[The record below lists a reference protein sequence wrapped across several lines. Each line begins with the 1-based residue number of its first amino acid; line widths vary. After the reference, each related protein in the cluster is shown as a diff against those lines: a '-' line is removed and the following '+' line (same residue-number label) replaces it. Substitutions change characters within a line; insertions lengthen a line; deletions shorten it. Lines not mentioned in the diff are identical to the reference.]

1 MLTGPAAFELRHL
14 HGSGS
19 HLQILIFVSR
29 EFGGS
34 ALRNRPSLAAG
45 SGGRWRGSPS
55 AMRCPLWRQGKRS
68 GQRPQNGG
76 PDRFEGHT
84 PMPHPNQQSEQ
95 WRISGVSDPR
105 MLPIPVS
112 SLERPGQCPPG
123 PGRFFKLDSPVAQA

>member
-1 MLTGPAAFELRHL
+1 MAWLPFRN
-14 HGSGS
+14 
-19 HLQILIFVSR
+19 
-29 EFGGS
+29 
-34 ALRNRPSLAAG
+34 ALPVVAAG
-45 SGGRWRGSPS
+45 EAVRAAP
-55 AMRCPLWRQGKRS
+55 P
-68 GQRPQNGG
+68 NGG

-123 PGRFFKLDSPVAQA
+123 PGRFFQLDSPVAQA